1 MCGRSISSSFVFP
14 VVSFSYT
21 VVCLLVAIVVR
32 GGGMFGIWAAVGG
45 GSPVGLLSLMADVTV
60 GLNQASLLR
69 RWNRAGVGGLG
80 QGCSRVGCCVLGVF
94 LALQENASA
103 L

>member
-1 MCGRSISSSFVFP
+1 MCGRLISSSFVFP
-14 VVSFSYT
+14 VVSFPYT

-32 GGGMFGIWAAVGG
+32 GGGMFGVWAAVGG
-45 GSPVGLLSLMADVTV
+45 GSPVGLLSLMADATV
-60 GLNQASLLR
+60 GLNRASLLR

-80 QGCSRVGCCVLGVF
+80 RGCSRVGCCVLGVF
-94 LALQENASA
+94 LALRENTSA